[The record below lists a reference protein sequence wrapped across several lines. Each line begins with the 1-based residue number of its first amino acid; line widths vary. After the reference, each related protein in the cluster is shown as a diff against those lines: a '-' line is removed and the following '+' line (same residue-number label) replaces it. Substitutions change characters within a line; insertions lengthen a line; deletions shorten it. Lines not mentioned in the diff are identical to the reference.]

1 MTVKPVKKAIFPV
14 AGLGTRFLPA
24 TKAIPKELLPILD
37 RPLIQYAVDEA
48 IASGIDTLVFVTSV
62 TKRALEDHFT
72 KNDFLEKTLVKKNKL
87 QELKLIKNILPD
99 GINCIFIRQKEPL
112 GLGHAILCEE
122 SAIKNE
128 PFAVLLADE
137 LILDSKKYRPAT
149 KTLIEAFESSGVSQ
163 VAVQRVNEFE
173 ISNYGVLD
181 IDDDT
186 MQVRGLVE
194 KPEVSKAP
202 SNLACVGRYVLG
214 PNIFEQLKKFEADVT
229 QELQLTDA
237 LNLLAKKKSIEKVI
251 LKHMRFDCGTIDGYL
266 DAISHMAK
274 ARDK

>member
-1 MTVKPVKKAIFPV
+1 MTAKLVKKAIFPV

-48 IASGIDTLVFVTSV
+48 IASGIDTLVFITSG

-72 KNDFLEKTLVKKNKL
+72 KNDVLEKTLIKKNKL
-87 QELKLIKNILPD
+87 HELQLIKNILPD

-112 GLGHAILCEE
+112 GLGHAILCAEP
-122 SAIKNE
+122 AIKNE

-137 LILDSKKYRPAT
+137 LMLSSKKYRPAT
-149 KTLIEAFESSGVSQ
+149 KALIEAFEKSGVSQ
-163 VAVQRVNEFE
+163 VAVQRVNDAK
-173 ISNYGVLD
+173 ISSYGVLD
-181 IDDDT
+181 IDDET
-186 MQVRGLVE
+186 LQIRGLVE
-194 KPEVSKAP
+194 KPELRKAP
-202 SNLACVGRYVLG
+202 SNLACVGRYVLS
-214 PNIFEQLKKFEADVT
+214 PDIFNQLKKFKADVT

-237 LNLLAKKKSIEKVI
+237 LNLLAKKNSIKKVI
-251 LKHMRFDCGTIDGYL
+251 LKNMRFDCGTIDGYL
-266 DAISHMAK
+266 EAISHMAK